1 MGRTLRLRTLNLAQQ
16 SERRTFHSFTFKDL
30 RMRKT
35 DSLLL
40 LRQALGP
47 DVPSDQ
53 MQLPPGVV
61 QVVRAPV
68 QLLLQTLDFGL
79 RGGEIKLWTNGRQKH
94 RVARGLTQAL
104 LDGWT
109 IDGRELPL
117 KGRSFCFKCRERDL
131 CV

>member
-1 MGRTLRLRTLNLAQQ
+1 MLRSEVGRQRNRTVPSSGESPERVGDGTGQSTTKMGRTLRLRTLNLAQQ

-53 MQLPPGVV
+53 MQLPSGVV

-79 RGGEIKLWTNGRQKH
+79 RGGEIKLWANGRRK
-94 RVARGLTQAL
+94 
-104 LDGWT
+104 
-109 IDGRELPL
+109 
-117 KGRSFCFKCRERDL
+117 
-131 CV
+131 